1 MEQNY
6 VTVTL
11 CIKFIVQAQTPL
23 FPHVF
28 LSLLLT
34 LNKRQ
39 HKLPFC
45 LAGLIMRI
53 IHLNHSSIIIC
64 SGDAGS
70 RYHYSTYC
78 TATSIVNCFSHSAVN
93 YSNTSDRGIT
103 VRLLDNRDK
112 TPEHSPASCKP
123 PTKKTEATKTPTPVV
138 WSRCRPARSMV
149 DNTAAGR
156 RSAPDR
162 PAVRRGGSV
171 RRRYQPAGDDSNS
184 SPSNSAA
191 GSLFVHSPVRRCSSS
206 AAVAAACSRLRRGRQ
221 IVRARSALSPSPPSP
236 PCTGHTAFCCTGI
249 DFRSV
254 LQHALRDRYY

>member
-11 CIKFIVQAQTPL
+11 RIKFIVQAQTLL

-34 LNKRQ
+34 LNRRQ

-53 IHLNHSSIIIC
+53 IHLNHSSVIIC

-93 YSNTSDRGIT
+93 YSNTSDRDIT

-156 RSAPDR
+156 RSA
-162 PAVRRGGSV
+162 VG
-171 RRRYQPAGDDSNS
+171 
-184 SPSNSAA
+184 
-191 GSLFVHSPVRRCSSS
+191 
-206 AAVAAACSRLRRGRQ
+206 
-221 IVRARSALSPSPPSP
+221 ARSTGSTTRWLGQAALSA
-236 PCTGHTAFCCTGI
+236 G
-249 DFRSV
+249 R
-254 LQHALRDRYY
+254 R